1 MDILGNNVGE
11 EQANNLIQLLDGS
24 DTLQTLCGLTGTE
37 TELDLS
43 GRNLSASCAILV
55 ANEVK
60 VNSALR
66 SLDISKNKLT
76 RGKAK
81 YGNSDPN
88 DDSHWETDMSGV
100 FALCEAIKGS

>member
-60 VNSALR
+60 INSGMT
-66 SLDISKNKLT
+66 SI
-76 RGKAK
+76 
-81 YGNSDPN
+81 
-88 DDSHWETDMSGV
+88 V
-100 FALCEAIKGS
+100 FGGDEESESRYIAVDTMTQSMIQ

>member
-11 EQANNLIQLLDGS
+11 EQAGNLIQLLDGS

-60 VNSALR
+60 VNSVMMKLKIHKHELPIQEIKTATELDLSNKELNNLDAIVIAAL
-66 SLDISKNKLT
+66 LPLN
-76 RGKAK
+76 
-81 YGNSDPN
+81 
-88 DDSHWETDMSGV
+88 E
-100 FALCEAIKGS
+100 